1 MQITHWHDAHYHTMH
16 NAYRE
21 TLALCSTQNWTLVYT
36 EQFNLQNYDLQSC
49 APCRTG
55 PHKWLWAILLQ
66 IGPAIGG
73 SQLTRSGTVAV
84 DVEVVVW
91 IEHKCGG
98 GFLSK
103 KLHLEAPL
111 PASEPAS
118 SKLKVCQLTVQGS
131 SPPGQTS
138 CFAAFGEQGFTANPV
153 SGYLRKMI
161 SHISRLD
168 NEYHFHGPGK
178 QQLTH
183 ENLILCFH
191 LGKWNCCNCQLL
203 TFKNL

>member
-1 MQITHWHDAHYHTMH
+1 M
-16 NAYRE
+16 
-21 TLALCSTQNWTLVYT
+21 YT
-36 EQFNLQNYDLQSC
+36 VQFALQNYDVQSC

-73 SQLTRSGTVAV
+73 SQLTRSGAVAV
-84 DVEVVVW
+84 DLVVVVVVVVAW
-91 IEHKCGG
+91 TEHKCGG

-103 KLHLEAPL
+103 KLHLEPPL

-118 SKLKVCQLTVQGS
+118 SELKVCQLTVQGS

-138 CFAAFGEQGFTANPV
+138 CFAAFGEQGCAAKRV
-153 SGYLRKMI
+153 SGYPGKMV

-168 NEYHFHGPGK
+168 NEDHFRGPGK

-183 ENLILCFH
+183 GNLILCFH

-203 TFKNL
+203 TFKNRLTLTPPL